1 MVEKKS
7 LFSNMTATVAATGG
21 LITAIV
27 GLLTFMSSPAPSID
41 IFDASPNI
49 ISIGDS
55 SILKWSVTGKGAIV
69 NIEPD
74 IGVVGLSGNREITP
88 TITTNY
94 TLTARTEDQ
103 ERFATIRLIVREK
116 EKDDQLDYDQVSSV
130 VSQSDSTMPP
140 DAKDEPDQDQV
151 YGSPPLAEKSNPDEF
166 GAIDQSKMSK
176 DTVAAPA
183 SVIVADNY
191 MDQDY
196 GSKPPSAGAN
206 EPDYAVSEPIA
217 IEESANEPTSSDETP
232 DIAANG
238 IEANSDGS
246 DTGSEDVGSNEPKTT
261 KVITAADWNRLNCA
275 SESEND
281 FASKAPI
288 YAKIGSN
295 LSASS
300 SDPYIQVLESN
311 QDLAGSDYLGPI

>member
-1 MVEKKS
+1 
-7 LFSNMTATVAATGG
+7 
-21 LITAIV
+21 
-27 GLLTFMSSPAPSID
+27 MSSPAPSID

-74 IGVVGLSGNREITP
+74 IGAVGLSGNREITP

-94 TLTARTEDQ
+94 TLTARIEDQ

-116 EKDDQLDYDQVSSV
+116 EKDDQLAYDQVSSV
-130 VSQSDSTMPP
+130 DSQSDSTMPP
-140 DAKDEPDQDQV
+140 DAIDEPDQDQV
-151 YGSPPLAEKSNPDEF
+151 YESLPMAEKSNPDEF
-166 GAIDQSKMSK
+166 GAIGQSKMRK

-183 SVIVADNY
+183 SVIAADNY
-191 MDQDY
+191 LDQDY
-196 GSKPPSAGAN
+196 GSEPPAPGAY

-217 IEESANEPTSSDETP
+217 NEESVNELASSDETP
-232 DIAANG
+232 DITAYG
-238 IEANSDGS
+238 TEANPDGS
-246 DTGSEDVGSNEPKTT
+246 DTGSEDMGSNEPKTT
-261 KVITAADWNRLNCA
+261 KVITAADWSRLECA

-281 FASKAPI
+281 FASNAPI

-300 SDPYIQVLESN
+300 SDPYIQVLESDP
-311 QDLAGSDYLGPI
+311 DLEGSDYLGPI